1 MMRRWWWGVVA
12 ASLLL
17 VGVLVGCQPLL
28 ERLANA
34 SVDAASGRVMLPGLA
49 APATVRRDVYGVPLI
64 EAASEADLAY
74 AMGYVMA
81 EDRLAQMVSYSLTA
95 QGRLAEM
102 AGPVAVDLDVYTRT
116 LGLRRRSEAQWQSVP
131 ADLKALLQ
139 RFAAGV
145 NAYVDGHKA
154 RLPLEFRLSGYT
166 PEPWTPLNSLDIFT
180 VLNLGLSLNA
190 HEELAFL
197 ALAARVGTEKA
208 AWLIPSYPDEPLAFD
223 EAAKLHG
230 VDLRSVVVET
240 RELAAVQAKMRQTL
254 LPVGV
259 AASNN
264 WVVAPGRTRGGA
276 SILANDTHLMLEHPP
291 VWMLMQV
298 RAPGLQAGGVA
309 MAGLPGI
316 VAGTNGKVAWGMTMV
331 MADSQDIYLE
341 QLRQVNGRTE
351 YRYRDGWRPVT
362 TREEVIR
369 VKDGEPVRITV
380 EETGHGPLLNRAL
393 RGRHVNELLPPRLL
407 TGDRWGLAMAMALP
421 AHDQSLVRFFSLA
434 KAQSVAAAQTALRE
448 LGFIH
453 LNMVLA
459 DREHIAWQVTG
470 AYPERARGRGYF
482 PSPGW
487 TGDYDWTGYVPYAR
501 LPQSVDPV
509 QGFIATA
516 NHRTT
521 SPNDP
526 HLTDSW
532 YAPERFDRIEDMLR
546 ANATQDTA
554 STIAMQNDVMDLT
567 VRRGQQVF
575 KRLGPALEQAL
586 AHVSAADQERAQQA
600 LARLQAFDG
609 QQAANSAD
617 AALWGLFLDRLT
629 KELFLDEL
637 GPDGG
642 EVWRAFLIANA
653 VTYSAQQDHLYG
665 RDDSPFW
672 DDINTPVREGKADIL
687 ARALAGAW
695 QVAEARLGKEPAQW
709 RWGDLHTY
717 HWRTGSTKLRPFLP
731 SALER
736 WAVGRLGEFTDRGP
750 YPAPGSTNTV
760 NVAGYTVGENFDVWN
775 VPAMRM
781 IVNFAEPEPLQIL
794 ITGGQSGNPG
804 SPHFTDG
811 IDLFLSGRNRPM
823 PLAPET
829 AHAHFAKVLNLEP
842 SSSSERLSAK
852 E

>member
-1 MMRRWWWGVVA
+1 MRRWWWGAGVT
-12 ASLLL
+12 SLLF
-17 VGVLVGCQPLL
+17 GVLVGCQPLL
-28 ERLANA
+28 ERLARA
-34 SVDAASGRVMLPGLA
+34 SVDADTGRVVLAGLA
-49 APATVRRDVYGVPLI
+49 APATVRRDAYGVPLI

-81 EDRLAQMVSYSLTA
+81 EDRLAQMVSYTLTA

-116 LGLRRRSEAQWQSVP
+116 LGLRRRSEAQWASVP
-131 ADLKALLQ
+131 ADLRALLQ
-139 RFAAGV
+139 RFADGV
-145 NAYVDGHKA
+145 NAYVDSHQE

-166 PEPWTPLNSLDIFT
+166 PERWTPLNSLDIFA

-197 ALAARVGTEKA
+197 TLAARVGPEKA

-264 WVVAPGRTRGGA
+264 WAVAPSRTRGGA
-276 SILANDTHLMLEHPP
+276 SILANDTHLLLEHPP

-341 QLRQVNGRTE
+341 QLRQVAGRTE

-362 TREEVIR
+362 VREEVIR

-380 EETGHGPLLNRAL
+380 EETMHGPLLNRAL
-393 RGRHVNELLPPRLL
+393 RGRHVNELLPPRLN

-434 KAQSVAAAQTALRE
+434 KAQSLAAAQSALRE
-448 LGFIH
+448 VDFIH

-470 AYPERARGRGYF
+470 AYPERARGRGTF

-487 TGDYDWTGYVPYAR
+487 TGDYDWTGYVPYDR
-501 LPQSVDPV
+501 LPQTADPAS
-509 QGFIATA
+509 GFIATA

-521 SPNDP
+521 NPNDP

-532 YAPERFDRIEDMLR
+532 YAPERFERIEEMLR
-546 ANATQDTA
+546 ADAAQDTA
-554 STIAMQNDVMDLT
+554 STIAMQNDVLDLT
-567 VRRGQQVF
+567 VRKGQQV
-575 KRLGPALEQAL
+575 LLHLAPALQQAMARL
-586 AHVSAADQERAQQA
+586 TAVDQQRARQA

-609 QQAANSAD
+609 RQTATSAD

-629 KELFLDEL
+629 KDLFLDEL
-637 GPDGG
+637 GPESGD
-642 EVWRAFLIANA
+642 VWQAFLIANA

-672 DDINTPVREGKADIL
+672 DDINTAAKECKADIL
-687 ARALAGAW
+687 AHALAGAW
-695 QVAEARLGKEPAQW
+695 HAAEARLGKDAARWQ
-709 RWGDLHTY
+709 WGDLHTY

-731 SALER
+731 STLER
-736 WAVGRLGEFTDRGP
+736 WAVGQLGEFTDRGP

-781 IVNFAEPEPLQIL
+781 IVNFAEPEPLQIV

-811 IDLFLSGRNRPM
+811 IDLFLSGRNRAM

-829 AHAHFAKVLNLEP
+829 AHAHFAKVLSLEP
-842 SSSSERLSAK
+842 MVAVK

>member
-1 MMRRWWWGVVA
+1 MRRWVWGALA
-12 ASLLL
+12 ASL
-17 VGVLVGCQPLL
+17 VFGVLLVGCQPLL
-28 ERLANA
+28 ERMAQS
-34 SVDAASGRVMLPGLA
+34 SVDAEAGRIALPGLA
-49 APATVRRDVYGVPLI
+49 APVTVRRDAYGVPLV

-81 EDRLAQMVSYSLTA
+81 EDRLAQMMSYTLTA

-102 AGPVAVDLDVYTRT
+102 AGPVAIDLDVYTRT
-116 LGLRRRSEAQWQSVP
+116 LGLRRRSEAQWASVP
-131 ADLKALLQ
+131 TELKVLLQ
-139 RFAAGV
+139 RFADGV
-145 NAYVDGHKA
+145 NAYVDSHKE

-166 PEPWTPLNSLDIFT
+166 PERWTPLNSLDIFT

-197 ALAARVGTEKA
+197 ALAARVGAEKA
-208 AWLIPSYPDEPLAFD
+208 AWLLPSYPDEPLAFD
-223 EAAKLHG
+223 EAAKLKG

-276 SILANDTHLMLEHPP
+276 SILANDTHLLLEHPP

-298 RAPGLQAGGVA
+298 RAPGLQAAGVA

-316 VAGTNGKVAWGMTMV
+316 VAGTNGKLAWGMTMV

-351 YRYRDGWRPVT
+351 YRYRHGWRPVT
-362 TREEVIR
+362 AREEVIR
-369 VKDGEPVRITV
+369 VKGAEPVRITV
-380 EETGHGPLLNRAL
+380 EETVHGPLLNRAL
-393 RGRHVNELLPPRLL
+393 RGRHVNELLPPRLQ

-421 AHDQSLVRFFSLA
+421 PQDQSLVRFFSLA
-434 KAQSVAAAQTALRE
+434 KAPSVAAAQTALRE
-448 LGFIH
+448 VGFIH

-459 DREHIAWQVTG
+459 DRDHIALQVTG
-470 AYPERARGRGYF
+470 AYPERAHGLGYF

-501 LPQSVDPV
+501 LPQRVDPAE
-509 QGFIATA
+509 GFIATA

-521 SPNDP
+521 TPNDP
-526 HLTDSW
+526 HLSASW
-532 YAPERFDRIEDMLR
+532 YAPERFERIEELLR
-546 ANATQDTA
+546 ANAAQDTA
-554 STIAMQNDVMDLT
+554 STIAMHNDVVDVT

-575 KRLGPALEQAL
+575 QKLATPLRQAIARLPAAEQ
-586 AHVSAADQERAQQA
+586 SRAQRT

-609 QQAANSAD
+609 QQAASSAD

-629 KELFLDEL
+629 KDTFLDEL
-637 GPDGG
+637 GPESS
-642 EVWRAFLIANA
+642 EVWQAFQIANA

-672 DDINTPVREGKADIL
+672 DDINTPVKEAKADIL

-695 QVAEARLGKEPAQW
+695 QVAEARLGKDPARW
-709 RWGDLHTY
+709 RWGELHTY

-736 WAVGRLGEFTDRGP
+736 WAVGQLGEFTDRGP
-750 YPAPGSTNTV
+750 YPAPGSPNTV

-811 IDLFLSGRNRPM
+811 IDLFLSGRNRVM

-829 AHAHFAKVLNLEP
+829 AHAHFAKVLSLEP
-842 SSSSERLSAK
+842 MVAGK
-852 E
+852 